1 MELQESR
8 LLEILRYQSTAWET
22 ENGVAFA
29 EQLCNSAEYETV
41 SSSSLRAPAILPELA
56 LGIRNGAPTEPSHV
70 GNSFNKTKPH

>member
-41 SSSSLRAPAILPELA
+41 STSTLRAPAILPELA
-56 LGIRNGAPTEPSHV
+56 LGIRYGAPTEPSHV